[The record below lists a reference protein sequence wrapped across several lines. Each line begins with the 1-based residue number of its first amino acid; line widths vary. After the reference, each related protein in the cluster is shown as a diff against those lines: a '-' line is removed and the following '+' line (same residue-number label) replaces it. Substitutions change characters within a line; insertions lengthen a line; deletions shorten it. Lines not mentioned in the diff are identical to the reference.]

1 MANRLDYG
9 RIEALLNKPF
19 DPVFT
24 FLLHAPYMIED
35 ARAEGRVDA
44 HSYRGFQVA
53 GGAYGINPAEKTA
66 WEDSAGNLKRESKNK
81 ICTER
86 KLYTRAAKQGVTTMI
101 GLVVLGTTDR
111 ELIREVS
118 GLPTPTL
125 HLCSDCRHDVPASP
139 IVSASMLI
147 IHSGLDSDVNQT
159 FTIGQEV
166 DMYARA
172 EKGDVDPALFRHQ
185 TDFTDWEQRL
195 QTYMT
200 LTGGAE
206 ALSIPLEERQ
216 RLAQLALNKEV
227 SIF

>member
-1 MANRLDYG
+1 
-9 RIEALLNKPF
+9 
-19 DPVFT
+19 
-24 FLLHAPYMIED
+24 
-35 ARAEGRVDA
+35 
-44 HSYRGFQVA
+44 
-53 GGAYGINPAEKTA
+53 
-66 WEDSAGNLKRESKNK
+66 
-81 ICTER
+81 
-86 KLYTRAAKQGVTTMI
+86 
-101 GLVVLGTTDR
+101 
-111 ELIREVS
+111 
-118 GLPTPTL
+118 
-125 HLCSDCRHDVPASP
+125 
-139 IVSASMLI
+139 MLI